1 MKHLAALAI
10 AAAPAFVQA
19 SIDGPEDS
27 FVSRYATDVPP
38 ARYERGD
45 LGVVLPSYG
54 RVHLYPAWRAIVLG
68 REGLAAHPA
77 TPGGLKQAIGGHAEG
92 WTSSAKDPF
101 AAWAQARAR
110 IAPRVPVPGMPA
122 SRSQWRGPYS
132 YTYLNCPAAAF
143 DFALSNL
150 AAIERRAEGL
160 PHRLKEWVLAQDAV
174 FDFCDWDPAA
184 RPAAGKPP
192 RPQPVVPPPLPA
204 TEPLYWRQLRD
215 YQIATA
221 HFYDES
227 FDEATRRFDLIAA
240 TPGHPMQVWG
250 AYLALR
256 SEMRRASMEQ
266 PPRDPAQK
274 LAALVARADRIQAD
288 AQLAPVHEPARATIR
303 AARFRFTPHERMETL
318 ARWLDDPRNDPH
330 RDSALGDWRRL
341 ATDLIE
347 TESLGSRIDEG
358 PLRRRH
364 AWFDWMRTLQRCA
377 LGEDAAQIAAACRSE
392 RQHAQARWQSAG
404 GAEKRAWLVAALT
417 LAERIT
423 PALESAAL
431 QVPST
436 APEALSV
443 RYQLARLYRLAGR
456 HDRAREVSGAALQGP
471 QLADTQSD
479 SARFL
484 LEQERLASAASRD
497 DATGFLQRKAAWQRD
512 SDTGEMVERKDV
524 RALLAADGMAWLNTR
539 MAAADLLAIGSDPR
553 LEAHVRAGIVGAAW
567 MRADLLG
574 QAQLATRAARAAQSF
589 PGLRDAAA
597 QYLAA
602 DPKERRHVLL
612 LAALRL
618 QLAPDVPASTAFV
631 EAQKATPDGEEQPT
645 ASMWCRIG
653 GDTARGADPWNAVVE
668 QVPPP
673 RDLAPDP
680 AARNRE
686 LAALRRLK
694 TATGFIGDHAL
705 ARARTHPGDPDLPW
719 LLHVVVQST
728 RGGCVDAD
736 NRRLSRAAWRLLH
749 TRYKT
754 SPWTARTPYWY

>member
-1 MKHLAALAI
+1 MKRIAALAL
-10 AAAPAFVQA
+10 AVASPFAQA
-19 SIDGPEDS
+19 SIDVAGDY
-27 FVSRYATDVPP
+27 FVSRHATDVPL
-38 ARYERGD
+38 ARYEQGD
-45 LGVVLPSYG
+45 LGIVLPSYG

-68 REGLAAHPA
+68 REGLAAHPT

-92 WTSSAKDPF
+92 WASSAKDPF
-101 AAWAQARAR
+101 ATWALASAR
-110 IAPRVPVPGMPA
+110 IVPRAAVPGMPA
-122 SRSQWRGPYS
+122 YRSQWRGPYT

-150 AAIERRAEGL
+150 AAIEKRAQAL

-174 FDFCDWDPAA
+174 FDFCDWDPTAK
-184 RPAAGKPP
+184 PSPGKPP
-192 RPQPVVPPPLPA
+192 RPQPVVPQPLPA

-227 FDEATRRFDLIAA
+227 FDESTRRFDQIAA

-256 SEMRRASMEQ
+256 SDMRRASMEQ
-266 PPRDPAQK
+266 PPSDPARK
-274 LAALVARADRIQAD
+274 LGALIARADRILAD
-288 AQLAPVHEPARATIR
+288 PQLARVHENARATIR
-303 AARFRFTPHERMETL
+303 AARFRFSPLERMDTL

-330 RDSALGDWRRL
+330 RESALGDWRRL
-341 ATDLIE
+341 ATGFIE
-347 TESLGSRIDEG
+347 TQLLGAHIDEA

-377 LGEDAAQIAAACRSE
+377 LEEDAAKAAEVCRAE
-392 RQHAQARWQSAG
+392 RQHALARWQAASG
-404 GAEKRAWLVAALT
+404 GDQRAWLLAALT
-417 LAERIT
+417 LADRLE

-431 QVPST
+431 QVPSA

-456 HDRAREVSGAALQGP
+456 FEQAREVSGAALRLP
-471 QLADTQSD
+471 ELAQSQSD

-484 LEQERLASAASRD
+484 LEQERFASAASRD
-497 DATGFLQRKAAWQRD
+497 DAIGFLQRRPAWQRD
-512 SDTGEMVERKDV
+512 SDTGEMVPRKDPHGV
-524 RALLAADGMAWLNTR
+524 LADDGMAWLNTR
-539 MAAADLLAIGSDPR
+539 MAVADLLAIGGDSR
-553 LEAHVRAGIVGAAW
+553 LDAGVRAGIVSAAW
-567 MRADLLG
+567 MRAELLG
-574 QAQLATRAARAAQSF
+574 QAGPAAQAARAAQAF
-589 PGLRDAAA
+589 AGLRDAAT

-602 DPKERRHVLL
+602 DAKERRHVLL

-618 QLAPDVPASTAFV
+618 QLTPDLPASTDLTELRKPA
-631 EAQKATPDGEEQPT
+631 AGSDEQPT

-653 GDTARGADPWNAVVE
+653 GDADRPANPWNGIRE
-668 QVPPP
+668 EMPRP
-673 RDLAPDP
+673 RDLSPHP
-680 AARNRE
+680 AVRDRE
-686 LAALRRLK
+686 LAALRKLK
-694 TATGFIGDHAL
+694 PATGFVGDHAL
-705 ARARTHPGDPDLPW
+705 ARARTHPTDPELPW

-728 RGGCVDAD
+728 RGGCVDAT
-736 NRRLSRAAWRLLH
+736 NQQLSRAAWKLLH